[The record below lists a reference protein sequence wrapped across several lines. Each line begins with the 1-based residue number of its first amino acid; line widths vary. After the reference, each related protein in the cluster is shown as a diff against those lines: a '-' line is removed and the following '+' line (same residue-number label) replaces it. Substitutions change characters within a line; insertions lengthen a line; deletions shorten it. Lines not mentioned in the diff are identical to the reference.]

1 MNKLL
6 IILLCTSSLAFAE
19 RNKISKPDKP
29 TYFIAYDAATGVR
42 HVGLTETNQTTVSG
56 QPGFISDTNIVEL
69 LNKAYK
75 LDCSKIKGVPKQ
87 GEKMEKGFHSS
98 DGRLVYCTEGHV
110 TIEADIDKDG
120 KIKKSDKAETAQ

>member
-29 TYFIAYDAATGVR
+29 TYFIAYGPDGTR
-42 HVGLTETNQTTVSG
+42 HVGVTETNQTTVSG
-56 QPGFISDTNIVEL
+56 QPSFISDTNIVEL

-75 LDCSKIKGVPKQ
+75 LDCSKIKKVQKA

-98 DGRLVYCTEGHV
+98 KGKLVYCTEGHV
-110 TIEADIDKDG
+110 IIKADIEKDG